1 MRAVKRAILVT
12 AVAVFALF
20 CAPKEKPLSVPGEK
34 LYTLT
39 GKIVSRDTADNTLRI
54 DHEAIPGFMEAMTM
68 DYTVRGAKVEQLP
81 PDGTKIHAKLHVVD
95 DAYWVSDVRTP

>member
-1 MRAVKRAILVT
+1 VKHVLITLLAVSLITCGKSQPRKPVD
-12 AVAVFALF
+12 VAGQKVYELR
-20 CAPKEKPLSVPGEK
+20 
-34 LYTLT
+34 
-39 GKIVSRDTADNTLRI
+39 GKIVSRDRGENTLKI
-54 DHEAIPGFMEAMTM
+54 DHEEIKGFMEAMTM